1 MEIDKMQLFGVAL
14 VIALTVLI
22 SIYYSKKVKSSDEYV
37 LGGRKQSTILVAGG
51 LLGTII
57 GGASTVGTAQ
67 LSFSVGFPAWWFTL
81 GSGISFFIMGLLYAS
96 PLRKTN
102 LTTIPEFLS
111 NNMGKTVGII
121 AGVVAILGIF
131 FSIVSSSLTALHLIN
146 SIFNIGLYFSA
157 IIVVIL
163 VLAIIFFGGIGS
175 TSGVGILKVII
186 IIGTLCVGIVL
197 TMISI
202 GGFSVLKAQLNNH
215 QLFTVFGLGY
225 DYAAYKIGLMIIGII
240 STQTYVQSVFS
251 AKDSRTAAK
260 ACFLA
265 GSLVAIIGFAPVTI
279 GMYIKTVN
287 PNLTP
292 VNALSFYLL
301 NYLPKLMGGI
311 GIGGIILSALGSIA
325 GLTLGCSSMLSH
337 DIISEFN
344 MFNTKESLIKITRA
358 MIIVILVAAMVFAF
372 YNFDSLI
379 LDWNFLSMGLRGIVF
394 IPLTIAIFYRFNK

>member
-1 MEIDKMQLFGVAL
+1 MQLFGVAL
-14 VIALTVLI
+14 VIFLTVLI
-22 SIYYSKKVKSSDEYV
+22 SIYYAKQVKSSDEYV
-37 LGGRKQSTILVAGG
+37 LGGRKQSMTLVAGG

-81 GSGISFFIMGLLYAS
+81 GSGISFFVMGLLYAK

-111 NNMGKTVGII
+111 KKMGKTIGII
-121 AGVVAILGIF
+121 SGLVAILGIF

-146 SIFNIGLYFSA
+146 AIFNIGLYFSA
-157 IIVVIL
+157 IVVILL

-186 IIGTLCVGIVL
+186 IIGTLCLGIVL
-197 TMISI
+197 TMVSI
-202 GGFSVLKAQLNNH
+202 GGFSTLKLQLNNS

-225 DYAAYKIGLMIIGII
+225 DYAAYKMGLMIIGVI

-251 AKDSRTAAK
+251 AKDSRTAAR

-265 GSLVAIIGFAPVTI
+265 GILIIIIGFAPVTI
-279 GMYIKTVN
+279 GLYIKSVN
-287 PNLTP
+287 PSLKP
-292 VNALSFYLL
+292 VNALIFYLL

-311 GIGGIILSALGSIA
+311 GIGGIILSSLGSIA

-337 DIISEFN
+337 DIITEFYE
-344 MFNTKESLIKITRA
+344 FKTGKGLIRITKL
-358 MIIVILVAAMVFAF
+358 MILFILVVAMVFVF
-372 YNFDSLI
+372 YNFNSLI
-379 LDWNFLSMGLRGIVF
+379 LDWNFLSMGLRGLVF
-394 IPLTIAIFYRFNK
+394 IPLTIAIFSRLK